1 MTDTPR
7 AVSPPDL
14 EAIAIGRQAEVAG
27 GVPAVASS
35 LREILRETGIVR
47 GIRASSQMNQ
57 KGGFDCPGCAWP
69 DPDDERSHFEF
80 CENGIKAIAEEATR
94 AVADRNFFASHSVK
108 EIAEQTDHW
117 IGKRG
122 RIAEPMLL
130 ERGAT
135 HYRPVSWNEAFEIIG
150 EELRSLATPDEA
162 IFYTS
167 GRTSNEAAF
176 LYQLFVREYGTNN
189 LPDCSNMCHE
199 SSGAAMLP
207 TIGVG
212 KGTVR
217 LDDFEKAELII
228 VIGQNPGTNH
238 PRMLTALQDAKRRGT
253 KIISINP
260 LREAGLVRFKHPQ
273 EVRGVVGSGTEITD
287 LWLPV
292 RINGDVA
299 LLKGI
304 MREILDRAEAG
315 DDVLDRAFI
324 ASHTE
329 GFESFASALRQ
340 VSWNLIE
347 QESGVGL
354 EQIRE
359 AAQMAMSTDRIIVC
373 WAMGLTQHRNAVSNI
388 QEIVN
393 LLLMRGSIGKPGA
406 GACPVRG
413 HSNVQGDR
421 TMGIWERPRP
431 DFLDALDREFGIDA
445 PREHGLDTVESIHAM
460 EEGRAKV
467 FIAMGGNFLSATPD
481 THRTASALRKCR
493 LTVHISTK
501 LNRAHC
507 VSGERALILPAL
519 GRTEIDEQASG
530 EQFVSVENSM
540 GIVHSSRG
548 RLHPVSK
555 HLKSEPAIVAGMARA
570 TLGNRSKV
578 DWESLAEDYDRIR
591 DSIERVIPGFD
602 RYNERVREPGGFYL
616 PNSAR
621 DREFKTVNG
630 KAEFTVHEIEPLHL
644 KDGQLV
650 MMTIRSHDQY
660 NTTIYG
666 LNDRYRGI
674 SNGRRVVFM
683 NETDMRARG
692 LEAKDEVDLVSHFRD
707 ETRRAERFAVV
718 PYEIPKGCVAT
729 YFPEGNELVALDDT
743 ARVSNTPVSKSVIVT
758 LHPRSQ
764 DRRGESVRGSFGGEI
779 S

>member
-1 MTDTPR
+1 MTHTPR

-304 MREILDRAEAG
+304 MREILDRADAG
-315 DDVLDRAFI
+315 DDVLDEAFI
-324 ASHTE
+324 AAHTE
-329 GFESFASALRQ
+329 GFDLFARALRE
-340 VSWNLIE
+340 VPWERIE
-347 QESGVGL
+347 RESGIRRD
-354 EQIRE
+354 QIRE
-359 AAQMAMSTDRIIVC
+359 AAAMVMRTDRIIVC

-393 LLLMRGSIGKPGA
+393 LLLMRGSVGKPGA

-431 DFLDALDREFGIDA
+431 EFLDALDREFGIVS
-445 PREHGLDTVESIHAM
+445 PRAHGLDTVEAIHAM
-460 EEGRAKV
+460 EQGRAKV

-481 THRTASALRKCR
+481 THRTAAALRRCS
-493 LTVHISTK
+493 LTVHVSTK

-507 VSGERALILPAL
+507 VTGSRALILPPL
-519 GRTEIDEQASG
+519 GRTESDVQASG

-540 GIVHSSRG
+540 GIVHTSRG
-548 RLHPVSK
+548 RLRPISK
-555 HLKSEPAIVAGMARA
+555 DLRSEPAIVAGMARA
-570 TLGNRSKV
+570 TLGSSSRIA
-578 DWESLAEDYDRIR
+578 WETLVADYDRIR
-591 DSIERVIPGFD
+591 SAIERVIPGFE
-602 RYNERVREPGGFYL
+602 RYNERVRDPGGFYL

-621 DREFKTVNG
+621 ERDFRTTSG
-630 KAEFTVHEIEPLHL
+630 KAQFTVHEIEPLQL
-644 KDGQLV
+644 QPGQLV

-666 LNDRYRGI
+666 LDDRYRGVFH
-674 SNGRRVVFM
+674 GRRVVFV
-683 NETDMRARG
+683 NEADMRERH
-692 LEAKDEVDLVSHFRD
+692 LEAKEEVDLVSHFQN
-707 ETRRAERFAVV
+707 EQRRAERFAVV
-718 PYEIPKGCVAT
+718 PYEIPRGCIAT
-729 YFPEGNELVALDDT
+729 YFPEGNELVPMDDT
-743 ARVSNTPVSKSVIVT
+743 ARVSNTPASKSVIVT
-758 LHPRSQ
+758 IAK
-764 DRRGESVRGSFGGEI
+764 RR
-779 S
+779 